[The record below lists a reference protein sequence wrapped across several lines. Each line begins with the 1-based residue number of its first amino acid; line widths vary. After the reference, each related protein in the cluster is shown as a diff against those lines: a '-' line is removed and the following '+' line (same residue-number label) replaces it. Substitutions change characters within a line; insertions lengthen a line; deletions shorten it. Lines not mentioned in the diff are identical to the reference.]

1 MKRNQFEFFPDN
13 DPEFDKA
20 LAEAVAKCEQS
31 AVLKKKRSLSP
42 DIPEYIPEFIPS
54 GPLEKPRDERNY
66 DREIQRLETTIEKLK
81 AKIKSLKEKKRNKTE
96 DNELKLTE
104 ARLKRCEDD
113 LYFTTNARNFS
124 ASNN

>member
-20 LAEAVAKCEQS
+20 LAEAAAKCEQS

-42 DIPEYIPEFIPS
+42 DIPEFFPS
-54 GPLEKPRDERNY
+54 SPLEKPRDERNY

-81 AKIKSLKEKKRNKTE
+81 TTIKSLKEKKRNKTE
-96 DNELKLTE
+96 DKELKSTE
-104 ARLKRCEDD
+104 ARLKRCEED